1 MLVTQD
7 FAEPTGVALLFG
19 DQSGDRFGEV
29 GVGDLG
35 GEGPGEAQEVAAVGA
50 FAELELAEGV
60 GEEVSFVAG
69 PMALMGEIEFHGPAA
84 GEVDPPE
91 GACSDRHEF
100 TLFDKV
106 LSVKNF
112 QGMRDCQQLRDM

>member
-19 DQSGDRFGEV
+19 DQAGDGFGEV

-35 GEGPGEAQEVAAVGA
+35 GKGAGEAEEVAAVGA

-60 GEEVSFVAG
+60 GEEVAFALG
-69 PMALMGEIEFHGPAA
+69 PMAFEEEIKFEGPAA

-91 GACSDRHEF
+91 GACCDRHGF
-100 TLFDKV
+100 TLWYKV
-106 LSVKNF
+106 LFVKHF
-112 QGMRDCQQLRDM
+112 QG